1 MILIVATYAE
11 DAEGSPPHVG
21 GGNFIKMEAVKV
33 ISKEKRKV
41 KKIIDMFIKEIEGG
55 LERFDNEDAVRSI
68 GGVESFFLDN
78 FDEINKENDE
88 VAQLGF
94 DLQTEIVELESGGDN
109 QERLVRIERILDK
122 IKEANKVH

>member
-1 MILIVATYAE
+1 M
-11 DAEGSPPHVG
+11 
-21 GGNFIKMEAVKV
+21 
-33 ISKEKRKV
+33 
-41 KKIIDMFIKEIEGG
+41 KKIIDMFIKEIEEG

-78 FDEINKENDE
+78 FDEINEANDE

-109 QERLVRIERILDK
+109 EERLVRIERILDK
-122 IKEANKVH
+122 IKEANKAR

>member
-1 MILIVATYAE
+1 
-11 DAEGSPPHVG
+11 
-21 GGNFIKMEAVKV
+21 MEAVKV

-55 LERFDNEDAVRSI
+55 LERFNNEDEVRSI
-68 GGVESFFLDN
+68 DGVESFFLDN

-88 VAQLGF
+88 MAQLGF

>member
-1 MILIVATYAE
+1 
-11 DAEGSPPHVG
+11 
-21 GGNFIKMEAVKV
+21 MEAVKV

-94 DLQTEIVELESGGDN
+94 DLQTEIVELESSGDD
-109 QERLVRIERILDK
+109 QEKLVRIKRILDK

>member
-1 MILIVATYAE
+1 M
-11 DAEGSPPHVG
+11 
-21 GGNFIKMEAVKV
+21 
-33 ISKEKRKV
+33 
-41 KKIIDMFIKEIEGG
+41 KKIIDMFIKEIEEG

-68 GGVESFFLDN
+68 DGVESFFLDN
-78 FDEINKENDE
+78 FDEINEANDE

-122 IKEANKVH
+122 IKEANKAR

>member
-1 MILIVATYAE
+1 MKMQSVAL
-11 DAEGSPPHVG
+11 VG
-21 GGNFIKMEAVKV
+21 LRA
-33 ISKEKRKV
+33 
-41 KKIIDMFIKEIEGG
+41 
-55 LERFDNEDAVRSI
+55 
-68 GGVESFFLDN
+68 FFLDN
-78 FDEINKENDE
+78 FDEINEANDE

>member
-1 MILIVATYAE
+1 MIVVPAYAGLILQKWKLLKL
-11 DAEGSPPHVG
+11 SP
-21 GGNFIKMEAVKV
+21 IK
-33 ISKEKRKV
+33 KERKV
-41 KKIIDMFIKEIEGG
+41 RKDYEKIIDLFIKEIEEG

-109 QERLVRIERILDK
+109 EERLVRIERILDK
-122 IKEANKVH
+122 IKEANKAR